1 MYSFVWFELWIIP
14 SYFFFGKI
22 KNFDCWKLDK
32 SATFIIVTSKNMF
45 FCMQIMLSN
54 FKMRVFISCTPYPV
68 PVLKK
73 VKTRQIFGQFTVT
86 APLSVHA
93 ALKEKKK
100 QTYRDIHSLFG
111 GSIISTGVCRFS
123 IVINRLSENKYRS
136 QNRPIIIIV

>member
-1 MYSFVWFELWIIP
+1 MYSFVWFELWIFP

-22 KNFDCWKLDK
+22 KNFDCWTLDK

-93 ALKEKKK
+93 ALKEKKTNL
-100 QTYRDIHSLFG
+100 QRHTFPFWWINNINRCMSLFNSHK
-111 GSIISTGVCRFS
+111 SI
-123 IVINRLSENKYRS
+123 KWK
-136 QNRPIIIIV
+136 